1 MKIHLRILY
10 GCDDRLEYVKDC
22 VEVCKDYFDSIGIT
36 NSGPKEFYDKLSN
49 TFDSNISINHLNN
62 FLDIE
67 SARRLQLSDVPEN
80 DWVLWLD
87 ADERPSQDLLDNIR
101 NMCEKADSEKCH
113 IINLVWFEHCEG
125 TPTPPLKDM
134 IEKAEKA
141 EKSWPNQEYV
151 FSPSRLIKKVKEM
164 TLKSNFGAHECFDF
178 VGSKRKYEPYFVIH
192 NKAHIMY
199 YQSIVFSG
207 FLNPIVHANANFEG
221 LNKLFKS
228 KHYIALKEFQKKH
241 KTFTSNDIVRKL
253 KIEKDETFKAELKE
267 LFLSF
272 PSWPEDRD
280 LDEIITFKFMN
291 HFAKNYDLNVDS
303 PYYKCGHEC
312 CKYKNTQL

>member
-22 VEVCKDYFDSIGIT
+22 VEVSKNYFDSISIT
-36 NSGPKEFYDKLSN
+36 NSGPKEFYDKLVN
-49 TFDSNISINHLNN
+49 TFGSDLSINHLNS
-62 FLDIE
+62 FWDIE

-101 NMCEKADSEKCH
+101 KICEQAEEEKYH
-113 IINLVWFEHCEG
+113 IISLVWFHHCEG
-125 TPTPPLKDM
+125 KPTSTLKEM
-134 IEKAEKA
+134 IERANKAE
-141 EKSWPNQEYV
+141 NV
-151 FSPSRLIKKVKEM
+151 FSPGRLIKKVKEM

-178 VGSKRKYEPYFVIH
+178 CGSKRKYEPYLVIH
-192 NKAHIMY
+192 NKAPIME
-199 YQSIVFSG
+199 YQSIVLSG
-207 FLNPIVHANANFEG
+207 FLNPIVHGNANFEG

-228 KHYIALKEFQKKH
+228 EHYIALKEFQKKH

-253 KIEKDETFKAELKE
+253 KIERDEIFKSELKE

-280 LDEIITFKFMN
+280 SDEIMTFKYMN

-303 PYYKCGHEC
+303 PYYKCGYEC
-312 CKYKNTQL
+312 CRYTDIQL